1 VAILQTRADGGVRVE
16 FKTSGNIDADPS
28 LNERI
33 SNSYSRRMGR

>member
-1 VAILQTRADGGVRVE
+1 VRVE
-16 FKTSGNIDADPS
+16 FKTSGNIDSDPT

>member
-1 VAILQTRADGGVRVE
+1 LQTRADGGVRVE
-16 FKTSGNIDADPS
+16 FKASGNIDSDPT